1 MSLPPV
7 CLGHYIL
14 STSRCNWSQYVAML
28 NVPSF
33 CLSREAAEVGVSTA
47 ETSTGISKVQP
58 GSHFLNLTFF
68 GESYPETSKLECVG
82 WMGYAAGTGV
92 IQSPNDLMPQGYCP
106 NRWFLNCHLDF
117 CIYHLVGGGNPL

>member
-1 MSLPPV
+1 
-7 CLGHYIL
+7 
-14 STSRCNWSQYVAML
+14 ML

-82 WMGYAAGTGV
+82 WMEYAAGTGG
-92 IQSPNDLMPQGYCP
+92 QSPNDLMPPGLLP
-106 NRWFLNCHLDF
+106 K
-117 CIYHLVGGGNPL
+117 